1 MCRPS
6 GIVFAVA
13 ASLFMAAFGSSFSE
27 NERGLERAPRNS
39 GNENWRQRV
48 ELGCKTDRGGLLA
61 CLRAPAEFTNLAQSV
76 PSGAATS
83 ASHIYASEP

>member
-48 ELGCKTDRGGLLA
+48 E
-61 CLRAPAEFTNLAQSV
+61 
-76 PSGAATS
+76 
-83 ASHIYASEP
+83 